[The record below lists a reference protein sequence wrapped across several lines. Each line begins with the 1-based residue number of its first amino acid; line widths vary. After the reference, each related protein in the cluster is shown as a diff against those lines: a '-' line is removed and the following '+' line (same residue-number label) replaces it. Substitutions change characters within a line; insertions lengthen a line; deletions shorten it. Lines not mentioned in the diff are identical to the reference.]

1 MWLSQEMSELE
12 ANSSEASA
20 FQVQLKKS
28 EEYSI
33 CAGQSLV
40 FLTFSAA
47 CIQVMTRIGSRA
59 PGGNRMQRH
68 KAVRTQG
75 SHALTAEPSRL
86 PIILVLSKVSRAHL
100 IGDKCHN
107 T

>member
-12 ANSSEASA
+12 ANSFEASA

-40 FLTFSAA
+40 FLTFSVA

-68 KAVRTQG
+68 KAVRDTRV
-75 SHALTAEPSRL
+75 PSFHC
-86 PIILVLSKVSRAHL
+86 RAISSTDNL
-100 IGDKCHN
+100 GPFKGEQSSPDRGQMS
-107 T
+107 